1 MTNPCNRGARRAPE
15 VAILATERRRPGR
28 GVWIGV
34 VAAAWVGLLAGAATA
49 AGPRYWDWPGG
60 RSFDEATFEA
70 AGLDTL
76 GGLTAGPA
84 VTVSHVAGPEVVWRV
99 AADGRGGWFLGTGHG
114 GEIHHVAAGGAAR
127 LVARLESTEV
137 FALAVLPGGDL
148 LAGGGPDGRLAR
160 VTAAGDVTEVGRLE
174 GGYVWGLAI
183 HEQDGS
189 AWLATG
195 SPAAVY
201 RYRWREGALELV
213 AKLPARNAMDIVL
226 DQGRN
231 RFLVATQGPGLL
243 FALDAARPT
252 ARLIGDIAQDEAR
265 RVLRGEGGV
274 FHVLGLSGGG
284 EGFAPGGEAGDEGQD
299 SAKAAFGGAGAQ
311 RDGVPAAAL
320 YRLEAAGSREALVRM
335 WAGRRDLM
343 AAAWTARW
351 GWVGAGTL
359 PGPDEGAASEARSG
373 ASGQDPRAVLL
384 RLTPP
389 WGAAVLSTWIGGDVL
404 DLAVGDGDDAGGDR
418 RALAIAQAHPAALAL
433 ARPLAPDAWGIVTG
447 PPLDGGPGAEWAR
460 LRWEGVAGEGRPRW
474 SVRGGDCAQPD
485 ENWSAWSSPWS
496 EPDHELRPDLGR
508 YLQWRVELPPS
519 GRGERA
525 WRVTGLSVSA
535 RQPNR
540 PPVIEELQ
548 LEQLRGV
555 KLGGLMA
562 GESIVHQYR
571 SGLRAEFTT
580 QQTSEESWPGVDR
593 ADPGRAVRV
602 VTWSA
607 SDPNGDRL
615 RFRLECRAE
624 GESAWRPAS
633 APGQAGGE
641 LTGNVGSW
649 DTSDLPDGRYELRLV
664 ASDEPDN
671 PRRERAETA
680 RVLGPLLVDNTPPQ
694 VSVLESGARDGGRT
708 LVVKLR
714 AVDAMSPLAA
724 ARLVLPDGA
733 TERLDPEDGV
743 CDSVAETFVAVVERR
758 RAGDPEGASPVRL
771 RFEVRDLAGNTGA
784 AEAVVP

>member
-1 MTNPCNRGARRAPE
+1 MAIVRGSAKGLAPARFVALAW
-15 VAILATERRRPGR
+15 AILA
-28 GVWIGV
+28 
-34 VAAAWVGLLAGAATA
+34 AGATQA

-76 GGLTAGPA
+76 GGLTAGPL
-84 VTVSHVAGPEVVWRV
+84 VTASGLSGPEVVWRV
-99 AADGRGGWFLGTGHG
+99 VPDGRGGWFLGTGHG
-114 GEIHHVAAGGAAR
+114 GEIHHVSEGGAVR
-127 LVARLESTEV
+127 LVARLESTEI
-137 FALAVLPGGDL
+137 FALAALPGGDL

-160 VTAAGDVTEVGRLE
+160 VTTAGDVTAVGRIE
-174 GGYVWGLAI
+174 GGYVWAI
-183 HEQDGS
+183 AIDEKQGC

-201 RYRWREGALELV
+201 RYRWREGGLEQVV
-213 AKLPARNAMDIVL
+213 ALPARNAMDVVL
-226 DQGRN
+226 DRE
-231 RFLVATQGPGLL
+231 RDRLLVATQGPGLL
-243 FALDAARPT
+243 FAVDGGRPQ

-274 FHVLGLSGGG
+274 VHVLGLSGGA
-284 EGFAPGGEAGDEGQD
+284 EGLAPGDQRGSEGEDSPPPVFGDANAGAGD
-299 SAKAAFGGAGAQ
+299 A
-311 RDGVPAAAL
+311 PAAAL
-320 YRLEAAGSREALVRM
+320 YRLETIGGREALVRV
-335 WAGRRDLM
+335 WAGPRDLM

-359 PGPDEGAASEARSG
+359 PEPAAGLAAEPQPVAPGRES
-373 ASGQDPRAVLL
+373 RAVLL

-389 WGAAVLSTWIGGDVL
+389 WGATVLSAWTGGDVL
-404 DLAVGDGDDAGGDR
+404 DLAAHSADAADGAR
-418 RALAIAQAHPAALAL
+418 EALAIAQAHPAALAL
-433 ARPLAPDAWGIVTG
+433 ARPLGPDDWGIVTG
-447 PPLDGGPGAEWAR
+447 PPLDGGPGVAWAR
-460 LRWEGVAGEGRPRW
+460 LRWEGAAGDGRPRW

-485 ENWSAWSSPWS
+485 ENWSAWSRPWD
-496 EPDHELRPDLGR
+496 EVEHELQPDLGR
-508 YLQWRVELPPS
+508 YLQWRVELPPAAR
-519 GRGERA
+519 GRKA
-525 WRVTGLSVSA
+525 WRVTGLTVSA

-540 PPVIEELQ
+540 PPVIEELS

-555 KLGGLMA
+555 KLGGMMA
-562 GESIVHQYR
+562 GESIVHQFR

-580 QQTSEESWPGVDR
+580 QQGVEENWPGVDR

-602 VTWSA
+602 VTWRA

-615 RFRLECRAE
+615 SFRLECRAE

-633 APGQAGGE
+633 APGGSGGP
-641 LTGNVGSW
+641 LTGTIGSW
-649 DTSDLPDGRYELRLV
+649 DTSDLADGRYELRLV

-671 PRRERAETA
+671 PRRERAEAT
-680 RVLGPLLVDNTPPQ
+680 RGLGPLLVDNTPPQ
-694 VSVLESGARDGGRT
+694 VTVLTTSARDDGRT

-714 AVDAMSPLAA
+714 ATDATSPLAA

-733 TERLDPEDGV
+733 AERLDPEDGV
-743 CDSVAETFVAVVERR
+743 CDSALETFVAAVERR
-758 RAGDPEGASPVRL
+758 RASGPEGTSPVRL